1 MSVNEIQK
9 EQETSDA
16 DKSKSSQK
24 TKKELFK
31 SLDKLR
37 SEINSLR
44 NDLNNINN
52 KKESWFQKKEEMSRE
67 IRKNIGAIKEN
78 GSKRDSLTKNVKDLK
93 SRFIVLVR

>member
-1 MSVNEIQK
+1 M
-9 EQETSDA
+9 
-16 DKSKSSQK
+16 
-24 TKKELFK
+24 FK

-67 IRKNIGAIKEN
+67 IRKNIVVLDTEEEASRIKGIGIVVQIALE
-78 GSKRDSLTKNVKDLK
+78 SLLTRGGRVNVLERSGMKQILEEKKLQITGK
-93 SRFIVLVR
+93 S